1 MVKIPDEVVELIK
14 DKETPKIVTTVGQ
27 DGVPNATIKGS
38 IMAIDDATLA
48 FADLYGGKSRT
59 FSNLKETKQVSVLV
73 FKFPFAPPLAAYQ
86 IKGKFDQYLTS
97 GPVFDQFA
105 KMIKELIGA
114 DITGV
119 ATMKVDSVYS
129 QAPQDAGKKVA

>member
-1 MVKIPDEVVELIK
+1 MAKIPDEVAELLK
-14 DKETPKIVTTVGQ
+14 NRETPKIVATVGQ

-59 FSNLKETKQVSVLV
+59 FTNLQETKQVSVLV

-105 KMIKELIGA
+105 KVIKELIGA

>member
-1 MVKIPDEVVELIK
+1 MAKIPGEVAELLK
-14 DKETPKIVTTVGQ
+14 DKGTPKIVATVDQ

-38 IMAIDDATLA
+38 VMAIDDTTLA